1 MSVLNRVS
9 EYLNDSVRGWAGA
22 SLLAL
27 WVLAVTYIFIN
38 APDSLNTEAG
48 KTVFAASTWLQ
59 IASWVAAGAAYV
71 SLVFNK
77 EAWDT
82 GAKKNS
88 THLLAIAPI
97 LFLTMAF
104 YVETIADWFIL
115 DDILH
120 LRFVRDAGLWSSF
133 YDPGSQLSWSNFTPF
148 LQLSFGLDYSAW
160 GVNPVGFYAHH
171 LLSFCAML
179 VAVYALATRVIP
191 PVGAATILMAFVST
205 RAAMA
210 LATQLMTRHYIEGL
224 AFAALSLLLFCSALH
239 RKSIVLAIAGA
250 VLYLFAAL
258 NKELYL
264 PLVGLVPFLPVGT
277 LHHRLK
283 YGILYGFSALVYL
296 IWRFSLQGNNLQLSA
311 QAYDHQSLV
320 GIGEYL
326 SSLAL
331 SYPQFMQWT
340 HLHLYLLMGLCFLC
354 ILSLSMK
361 SSRQLLFL
369 AVLGVCVLVPVFPVF
384 STLAGRFLLLL
395 TLLVYGV
402 AVYALYLRRS
412 IWRIKPLVILV
423 GSIVVLSGYYSAR
436 PAHQEAWAFKQKLE
450 AEGRFMFEND
460 EPDTAL
466 LTDDW
471 LYLWEYK
478 FLRENATT
486 PYFATSQCL
495 APARIEKF
503 YSYAGG
509 AVSEVSADRTGCA
522 QEASNIPLHVNLE
535 VTRNLVK
542 WDFGPWQSGSY
553 AIVFEDLGALAAIP
567 QGQVGRFPI
576 DSSFR
581 VWYQNDQGQFTVS
594 ESLEMNTA
602 SENKVSWSRE

>member
-1 MSVLNRVS
+1 MSALNRVS
-9 EYLNDSVRGWAGA
+9 EYLNDSVPGWTGA
-22 SLLAL
+22 SLLTL

-38 APDSLNTEAG
+38 APDSLDTETG
-48 KTVFAASTWLQ
+48 RIVFTTSTWLQ
-59 IASWVAAGAAYV
+59 IALWVAAGATYI

-77 EAWDT
+77 EAWDI

-97 LFLTMAF
+97 LFLATAL
-104 YVETIADWFIL
+104 YVQTISGWFIL
-115 DDILH
+115 DDIFH

-133 YDPGSQLSWSNFTPF
+133 YDPGSQLSWSFFTPF
-148 LQLSFGLDYSAW
+148 LQISLGLDYFAW

-179 VAVYALATRVIP
+179 AAVYALATRVIP

-205 RAAMA
+205 RTAMA

-239 RKSIVLAIAGA
+239 RKSIVLAIAGSA
-250 VLYLFAAL
+250 LYLLAAL
-258 NKELYL
+258 HKELYL
-264 PLVGLVPFLPVGT
+264 PLVGLVLFLPVGT
-277 LHHRLK
+277 LHNRLK

-296 IWRFSLQGNNLQLSA
+296 IWRFSLQGYNLQLST
-311 QAYDHQSLV
+311 QVYNHQSLS

-340 HLHLYLLMGLCFLC
+340 HLHLFLLVGLCFLC
-354 ILSLSMK
+354 ILSLAMK

-369 AVLGVCVLVPVFPVF
+369 AVLGICILVPVFPVF
-384 STLAGRFLLLL
+384 STLAGRFLLLV
-395 TLLVYGV
+395 TLLVYGI
-402 AVYALYLRRS
+402 AIYALYLRRS
-412 IWRIKPLVILV
+412 IWRVRPLVILV

-436 PAHQEAWAFKQKLE
+436 PAHQQAWAFKQKLE
-450 AEGRFMFEND
+450 AESRFMFEND

-466 LTDDW
+466 LTNDW
-471 LYLWEYK
+471 LYLWEYQ
-478 FLRENATT
+478 FLRENGTA

-495 APARIEKF
+495 VPARIDKL
-503 YSYAGG
+503 YGYVGG
-509 AVSEVSADRTGCA
+509 TVSEVSVDRTGCG
-522 QEASNIPLHVNLE
+522 QEASNMPLHVNLE

-553 AIVFEDLGALAAIP
+553 AVVLEDMGALAAVP

-594 ESLEMNTA
+594 ESLEMNTG